1 MKVDMPTII
10 EVSLNYQNRFEECFI
25 VGALSLSELYKDF
38 VIDTVGKCILVSV
51 DIDDIENFSCF
62 LDDLEEN
69 LDRFSER
76 LIDYTN

>member
-10 EVSLNYQNRFEECFI
+10 EVNLNCQNRFEECFI
-25 VGALSLSELYKDF
+25 VGALSLSELYNDF

-51 DIDDIENFSCF
+51 DIDDIENFRCF